1 MSKSKTLILVM
12 FFLLSFC
19 IANVH
24 AKINN
29 QSLLGRVIYLDAG
42 HGGPD
47 SGAISGN
54 VLEKDINL
62 QIVQNLEAILT
73 SKGAVVLLTRSGDY
87 ELSTSKYNRK
97 RKDLITRAEMI
108 NKSNCDLYLSIHLN
122 STTNSTWKG
131 LQIFYN
137 SNNKENKL
145 LAETLNQTIKDN
157 ISNVRK
163 TKEANDFLLTRKI
176 IVPGVLI
183 EAGFLSNPDDLYLL
197 RQEEYQ
203 NKLSQIIV
211 KGIENYL
218 QKK

>member
-54 VLEKDINL
+54 ILEKDINL

-163 TKEANDFLLTRKI
+163 IKEANDFLLTRKI
-176 IVPGVLI
+176 TIPGVLI